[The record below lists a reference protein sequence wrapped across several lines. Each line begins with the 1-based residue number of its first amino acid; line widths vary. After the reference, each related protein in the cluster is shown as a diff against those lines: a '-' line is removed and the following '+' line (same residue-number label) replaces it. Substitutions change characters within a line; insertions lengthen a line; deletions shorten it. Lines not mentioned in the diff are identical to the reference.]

1 VATCFVGKLKKK
13 KIPINNQRKWLK
25 MRQKKKKK
33 KKKIILKPNK
43 NRPNTKVVFF
53 VAASII
59 SHFLPI
65 FNRTSWQLASTLL
78 IGLPT
83 LTKRGKS
90 LSQDFLV
97 VELVLFTWYRQS

>member
-1 VATCFVGKLKKK
+1 
-13 KIPINNQRKWLK
+13 

-33 KKKIILKPNK
+33 KKIVWVPKKSVAIAKL
-43 NRPNTKVVFF
+43 VFF

>member
-1 VATCFVGKLKKK
+1 MAENEAK
-13 KIPINNQRKWLK
+13 
-25 MRQKKKKK
+25 KKKKK
-33 KKKIILKPNK
+33 KKKILWHP
-43 NRPNTKVVFF
+43 TKSLPLPKLVFF